1 MREEVNQEQR
11 YRYQMSENA
20 DEVPNE
26 RSTEGT
32 NGNSV
37 RMGTREAKTATFH
50 GQERPL
56 KLLTLLTEDSLY
68 ITM

>member
-1 MREEVNQEQR
+1 
-11 YRYQMSENA
+11 MSENA

-37 RMGTREAKTATFH
+37 RMGTREAKTATFVYNNVKMCTNPFFEH
-50 GQERPL
+50 VVLNSQLVAVQKVMSIFIG
-56 KLLTLLTEDSLY
+56 
-68 ITM
+68 

>member
-1 MREEVNQEQR
+1 
-11 YRYQMSENA
+11 MSENA